1 MNFQLPRQI
10 VFVLLRNIYASACM
24 HGPRIY
30 IFQKGVGGGVGK
42 TAVSGK
48 VEGLRCA
55 VVNFKFS
62 RHPFHYLTSAHG
74 YFQDVWATI
83 LKNTI
88 CRSLCV
94 FLLVSCTSGD
104 ALKLVCFAD
113 GTGKENKLHFSIHQQ
128 FSNLANYC
136 NRNRN
141 F

>member
-1 MNFQLPRQI
+1 
-10 VFVLLRNIYASACM
+10 M

-62 RHPFHYLTSAHG
+62 RHPFHYLTSAHD

-88 CRSLCV
+88 CRLLC
-94 FLLVSCTSGD
+94 F
-104 ALKLVCFAD
+104 FI
-113 GTGKENKLHFSIHQQ
+113 SIMYKWGRSKVGL
-128 FSNLANYC
+128 FCRWY
-136 NRNRN
+136 R
-141 F
+141 